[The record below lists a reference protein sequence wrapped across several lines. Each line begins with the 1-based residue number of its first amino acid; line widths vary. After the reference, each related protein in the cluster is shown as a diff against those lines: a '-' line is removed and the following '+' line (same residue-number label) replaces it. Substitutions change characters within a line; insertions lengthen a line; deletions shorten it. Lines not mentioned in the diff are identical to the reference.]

1 MVIDEVTNI
10 GVYVLSL
17 KNSTQR
23 RETITA
29 MFSKMGY
36 RHWEF
41 FEPLT
46 ADRLPIA
53 YEADVAFRARR
64 SVLSPGEVSC
74 AASHIAML
82 QQFLDS
88 NLQNIL
94 IMEDD
99 VQFDP
104 FFNIHGLAEV
114 MNKLELHYL
123 KLYARYFVPS
133 RYISSI
139 GRYTFYRGSWPL
151 LGTQAY
157 VLSRIG
163 ATQLLQ
169 HLMSLG
175 ALNRPID
182 DLIDR
187 FWCTRLPIT
196 FIYPFPVMEL
206 GYSTTIHGSANRD
219 TIARENLNLEKLV
232 TRRQKLDFAVSNI
245 SEKLRRRSSD
255 RKFKAF
261 DRALMQRIQGK
272 EKTIS
277 RCLDLG

>member
-1 MVIDEVTNI
+1 MVVDTLAEI

-17 KNSTQR
+17 KNSTER

-41 FEPLT
+41 FEPLA
-46 ADRLPIA
+46 ADRLPIP
-53 YEADVAFRARR
+53 YEADIAFRARH
-64 SVLSPGEVSC
+64 SVLSKGEISC

-82 QQFLDS
+82 GKFLDS
-88 NLQNIL
+88 DLQNVL

-104 FFNIHGLAEV
+104 FFNIAGLAEV
-114 MNKLELHYL
+114 MKQLDLHYL

-133 RYISSI
+133 RYISSV

-157 VLSRIG
+157 VLSRTG
-163 ATQLLQ
+163 AAQLLN
-169 HLMSLG
+169 HLLSLN

-196 FIYPFPVMEL
+196 FLYPFPVMEL
-206 GYSTTIHGSANRD
+206 GYSTTIHGANNREV
-219 TIARENLNLEKLV
+219 IASENSRLEKSF
-232 TRRQKLDFAVSNI
+232 TRRQKVGLAVSRI
-245 SEKLRRRSSD
+245 SDKLFRRYSD
-255 RKFKAF
+255 RKLKAF
-261 DRALMQRIQGK
+261 DKALMQRIYGN
-272 EKTIS
+272 EESIS
-277 RCLDLG
+277 ESLDRV